1 MSAWVG
7 EGMGQFLNTK
17 SRLIVTEGWG
27 ELPSVPQNISLHRQ
41 GSDACSLLCRVTDAK
56 SGSTEEGEL
65 HDRGGI

>member
-1 MSAWVG
+1 
-7 EGMGQFLNTK
+7 MGQFLNTK